1 MNDDIF
7 TDNIVNDSILV
18 LLVTLISILTTIGG
32 VGGGGLL
39 IPVYMLIGK
48 FKIETAIPLTIFT
61 ILGDT
66 AMRIIFLFNKKHPF
80 NQKRDLIYFA
90 PLLLITLADANTS
103 FIGVILS
110 NVSSPMITSMCL
122 LSTLIFT
129 FYKSTKKAINTYINE
144 EKYLNESNHGFN
156 LVIIDGIGEYI
167 RDEDIESVTNEE
179 RIGDDFKDKMKN
191 TGLMLLNVS
200 TVSIFSIT
208 RSYFDICHGYY
219 WIHSIGQ
226 FGIVSTLL
234 YYNIKYILN
243 DYEYKKE
250 NDYIFLKGDIS
261 WNNETIIKYISIGSI
276 TGFVSSYIGIGG
288 GMLTTPIMIQTGIIP
303 EVVIATTSVS
313 TLFSCLISSINYIVE
328 DRIPIKYGCVFASCS
343 AIGSVGGI
351 YISNYIVT
359 KYKKQSPLIFF
370 VALIIF
376 TSIILLTS
384 NAVTSGLFEDYKFR
398 NICNV

>member
-1 MNDDIF
+1 MDDNVF
-7 TDNIVNDSILV
+7 TDNIVNDSILIF
-18 LLVTLISILTTIGG
+18 LVTLISILTTIGG

-39 IPVYMLIGK
+39 IPVYMLIGN

-66 AMRIIFLFNKKHPF
+66 VMRIIFLFNKNHPL
-80 NQKRDLIYFA
+80 NQKRDLIYFP

-103 FIGVILS
+103 FIGVVLS
-110 NVSSPMITSMCL
+110 NVSSSMITSVCL
-122 LSTLIFT
+122 LFTLIFT
-129 FYKSTKKAINTYINE
+129 FYKSVKKAINTYIKE
-144 EKYLNESNHGFN
+144 EKYLNDPNHGFN

-167 RDEDIESVTNEE
+167 KDEDIESITNEE
-179 RIGDDFKDKMKN
+179 RNGDSFNDKIKN
-191 TGLMLLNVS
+191 TLLMLFNVS
-200 TVSIFSIT
+200 IVSIFSIT
-208 RSYFDICHGYY
+208 RPYFNICNGYY
-219 WIHSIGQ
+219 WLHSIGQ
-226 FGIVSTLL
+226 FGTVTTLL
-234 YYNIKYILN
+234 YYNIQYILK

-250 NDYIFLKGDIS
+250 NNYIFLNGDIS
-261 WNNETIIKYISIGSI
+261 WNYETITKYVSIGSI

-328 DRIPIKYGCVFASCS
+328 DRIPIKYGCIFASSS
-343 AIGSVGGI
+343 AIGSIGGI

-384 NAVTSGLFEDYKFR
+384 NAVSSGLFEDYKFK